1 MHLRLH
7 NMFECEFYFCAKYV
21 GSINNTHLSVSY
33 SFNTQEFTVEGQF
46 VQCSWLGSIWG
57 FIHLVHTQIFG
68 NFLPPDWY
76 TYVCQSGG
84 KKY

>member
-7 NMFECEFYFCAKYV
+7 NMIECEFYFCAKYV

-46 VQCSWLGSIWG
+46 VQCSWLGSI
-57 FIHLVHTQIFG
+57 
-68 NFLPPDWY
+68 
-76 TYVCQSGG
+76 
-84 KKY
+84 